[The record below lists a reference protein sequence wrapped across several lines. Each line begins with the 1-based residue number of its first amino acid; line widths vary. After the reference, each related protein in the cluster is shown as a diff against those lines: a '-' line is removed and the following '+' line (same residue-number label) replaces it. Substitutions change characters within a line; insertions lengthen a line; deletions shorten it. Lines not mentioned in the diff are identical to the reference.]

1 MRPRKALGLAVLG
14 AVLLLAGCGASQST
28 GNVGT
33 STATPKATTSKPTA
47 TTEVAT
53 AITPTSAALN
63 ASVNDNG
70 LYADHRETSEWYIYI
85 STSASGS
92 SPELVAENGFTGAAS
107 PSGTVTAL
115 TPNTTYYFQVMVKN
129 SQGTVDGAWVG
140 FTTTG

>member
-1 MRPRKALGLAVLG
+1 MRPRRELGLAVLG
-14 AVLLLAGCGASQST
+14 AILLLAGCGASQP
-28 GNVGT
+28 N
-33 STATPKATTSKPTA
+33 PTA

-53 AITPTSAALN
+53 AITATSAALN

-70 LYADHRETSEWYIYI
+70 LYADDRETSEWYIHI

-107 PSGTVTAL
+107 PSGTVTGL
-115 TPNTTYYFQVMVKN
+115 TPHTTYHFQVMVSN
-129 SQGTVDGAWVG
+129 SQGTVDGAWAG

>member
-1 MRPRKALGLAVLG
+1 MRPRRGLGLAVLG

-33 STATPKATTSKPTA
+33 STAMPNVPKPTA

-53 AITPTSAALN
+53 AITATSAVLN

-70 LYADHRETSEWYIYI
+70 LYADDRETSEWYIHI

-92 SPELVAENGFTGAAS
+92 SPELVTENGFTGAAS
-107 PSGTVTAL
+107 PSGTVTGL
-115 TPNTTYYFQVMVKN
+115 TPNTTYHFQVMVSN
-129 SQGTVDGAWVG
+129 SQGTVDGAWAG